1 MLQRSLTDP
10 PNANETVMA
19 SAGLTSIGGNEV
31 DAGTLIT
38 LAPKTLYF
46 GAGNYSVPQPLNISR
61 GVVTLVYGVLSA
73 QVEQTMSL
81 SSAIQKRHWIGKG
94 LQLLVIKC

>member
-1 MLQRSLTDP
+1 MLQCSLTDP
-10 PNANETVMA
+10 PAANETIMA

-61 GVVTLVYGVLSA
+61 GISFNSLYGDMAASI
-73 QVEQTMSL
+73 S
-81 SSAIQKRHWIGKG
+81 KRHN
-94 LQLLVIKC
+94 VIVQHILALDRQGSCSC

>member
-1 MLQRSLTDP
+1 MQCSLTDP
-10 PNANETVMA
+10 PAANETVMA

-46 GAGNYSVPQPLNISR
+46 GAGNYSISQPLNISR
-61 GVVTLVYGVLSA
+61 GMPSSGTIENFGSPCRAMVVRAVQPVRAFVSA
-73 QVEQTMSL
+73 
-81 SSAIQKRHWIGKG
+81 KDRNY
-94 LQLLVIKC
+94 

>member
-1 MLQRSLTDP
+1 MQCSLTDP
-10 PNANETVMA
+10 PSANETVMA

-46 GAGNYSVPQPLNISR
+46 GAGNYSVPQPLNISC
-61 GVVTLVYGVLSA
+61 GMALDL
-73 QVEQTMSL
+73 
-81 SSAIQKRHWIGKG
+81 HHG
-94 LQLLVIKC
+94 L

>member
-1 MLQRSLTDP
+1 MLQCSLTDP

-61 GVVTLVYGVLSA
+61 GVAFFLAHEGLAALVD
-73 QVEQTMSL
+73 QRMS
-81 SSAIQKRHWIGKG
+81 K
-94 LQLLVIKC
+94 